1 MPSIYK
7 EREKVYEY
15 EDVDISVEEF
25 FYECSDDEITKLIK
39 LLIGEGYI
47 DEKQDVFTLEDKRD
61 CITFE
66 FDKMV
71 DHLSSLRLRISLE
84 DEEIIREILNKY

>member
-1 MPSIYK
+1 MPSIHK
-7 EREKVYEY
+7 EIEKVYEY

-25 FYECSDDEITKLIK
+25 FSECSDDEITKLIK

-47 DEKQDVFTLEDKRD
+47 EEKQDVFTLEDKRD
-61 CITFE
+61 CITYE
-66 FDKMV
+66 FDQMV

-84 DEEIIREILNKY
+84 DEEIIREILKKY